1 MNSIQSFPVG
11 NGDDL
16 ERRAVGKRSV
26 QLARRWKEEVIISH
40 ADIVFI
46 ICYFITGL
54 VDSSAFNAWSCF
66 AIMQTGNTIFLGLG
80 ASNQPEGNPYGWL
93 KSLITVCFFLTGSF
107 IFSQLSRRIGIRQR
121 RVLIISFFVQGIC
134 ILISAAL
141 IQRDIVPHPSTTGSG
156 SVLGGRLFLEL
167 IPLFLLA
174 FQGGGQMA
182 ASRGMGFNELPTTVL
197 TSVYYDL
204 ASDPG
209 LAAWPSENVKRNRRI
224 GGVVALLIG
233 AIAGGWIFKSKDGL
247 ATALWIGAGLKLA
260 IAISWCFWKAERDEK
275 NNLN

>member
-1 MNSIQSFPVG
+1 MTLIQSFPEG
-11 NGDDL
+11 NGDGL
-16 ERRAVGKRSV
+16 ERRVGTRSI
-26 QLARRWKEEVIISH
+26 QLARWWKQEVVMGH

-107 IFSQLSRRIGIRQR
+107 IFSQLSRRIGLRQR
-121 RVLIISFFVQGIC
+121 RVLSISFFVQGIC

-141 IQRDIVPHPSTTGSG
+141 IQAKIVPHPSSTREAST
-156 SVLGGRLFLEL
+156 LGGRLFLEL

-204 ASDPG
+204 SSDPK
-209 LAAWPSENVKRNRRI
+209 LAAWPSQNVKRNRRI
-224 GGVVALLIG
+224 GGVIALLIG

-247 ATALWIGAGLKLA
+247 AIILWIAAGIKLT
-260 IAISWCFWKAERDEK
+260 ISVSWCFWKGEKDEK

>member
-1 MNSIQSFPVG
+1 MNSLESFPVA

-16 ERRAVGKRSV
+16 EHRVGKRSV
-26 QLARRWKEEVIISH
+26 LLARWWKEEVFIGY

-46 ICYFITGL
+46 TCYFITGL

-107 IFSQLSRRIGIRQR
+107 IFSQLSSRIGVRQR
-121 RVLIISFFVQGIC
+121 RVLCISFFVQGIC

-141 IQRDIVPHPSTTGSG
+141 IQRNIVPHPSGSG

-204 ASDPG
+204 ASDPR
-209 LAAWPSENVKRNRRI
+209 LAVWPSQNVKRNRRI

-247 ATALWIGAGLKLA
+247 GTALWIAAGLKLA
-260 IAISWCFWKAERDEK
+260 IAIGWCFWKAAKDEK

>member
-1 MNSIQSFPVG
+1 MNSSQSLPVG

-16 ERRAVGKRSV
+16 EQRVGRRSV
-26 QLARRWKEEVIISH
+26 PFARRWKEVVVINH
-40 ADIVFI
+40 ADLVFI
-46 ICYFITGL
+46 TCYFITGL

-93 KSLITVCFFLTGSF
+93 KSLITVCFFLAGSF
-107 IFSQLSRRIGIRQR
+107 IFSQMSLRVGSRQR
-121 RVLIISFFVQGIC
+121 RVLSISFFVQGIC

-141 IQRDIVPHPSTTGSG
+141 IQRDIVPHPSTTGPKSD
-156 SVLGGRLFLEL
+156 LGGRLFLEL

-204 ASDPG
+204 ASDPN
-209 LAAWPSENVKRNRRI
+209 LAVRPSENVKRNRRI
-224 GGVVALLIG
+224 GGAVALLIG
-233 AIAGGWIFKSKDGL
+233 AIAGGWIFKSNDGL
-247 ATALWIGAGLKLA
+247 GIALWIAAGLKLA
-260 IAISWCFWKAERDEK
+260 IAVGWCFWKAEKGEK